1 MNCHPFCKINLV
13 INTTHS
19 TALCWGFVITTALWR
34 PLVISHTRYKALYG
48 LSLITRL
55 NLLHDDFGGSWFEI
69 RSSSQSPGPGIDFGG
84 WAQSCMSVSVNI
96 KGRLMSVVSGVTGKG
111 SALI

>member
-1 MNCHPFCKINLV
+1 MNNYPFCKINLV

-19 TALCWGFVITTALWR
+19 TALCWEFVITTALWR

-55 NLLHDDFGGSWFEI
+55 NLLHDSNPNWWRRKMRCSNMLTLRND
-69 RSSSQSPGPGIDFGG
+69 
-84 WAQSCMSVSVNI
+84 
-96 KGRLMSVVSGVTGKG
+96 
-111 SALI
+111 